1 MITYRLGL
9 ALLLAFVLGEIT
21 ADLLCTFDAN
31 APVTIAVKV
40 GVGTLVVIGGVAGL
54 TRRSRP

>member
-31 APVTIAVKV
+31 VPVTIAVKV
-40 GVGTLVVIGGVAGL
+40 GVGTLVVIGGVKVFARW
-54 TRRSRP
+54 TRS